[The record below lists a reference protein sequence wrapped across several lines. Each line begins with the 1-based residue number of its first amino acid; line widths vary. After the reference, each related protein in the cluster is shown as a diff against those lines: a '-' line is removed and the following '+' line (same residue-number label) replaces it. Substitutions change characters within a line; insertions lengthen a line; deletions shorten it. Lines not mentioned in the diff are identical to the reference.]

1 MSDSSK
7 CHTKIKQDNSL
18 YYGDEMGRGGC
29 YTPKFQKWE
38 TRPACT
44 HQLRRFDLTLIT
56 FFII

>member
-18 YYGDEMGRGGC
+18 YYGDERWVELC
-29 YTPKFQKWE
+29 YTPKFQKWK